1 MERRVGL
8 TGKMVCPQLYVA
20 VGISGAR
27 EHVVGMDTSKVV
39 VAINKDP
46 RAEIFRL
53 AHLGIIG
60 DAKEVMLALLQKLRE
75 QAT

>member
-1 MERRVGL
+1 
-8 TGKMVCPQLYVA
+8 
-20 VGISGAR
+20 
-27 EHVVGMDTSKVV
+27 MDTSKVV

-75 QAT
+75 QAI